1 MCCDAVVWLLYLVKG
16 CRLHLEGGHCR
27 ASFHPAAAVQRS
39 QSTMPAIDGSNL
51 AGLQQYGNATSFFDP
66 TNPILPQSVGWAV
79 VVGFGAFFAILTLI
93 LVWFD
98 IKFAGHVVVSEY
110 FQTAGRA
117 IKTGLISVDVV
128 SHWTW
133 SITLLQ
139 SSTVGY
145 NWGIAGE
152 QGRTFMRVRTDITEP
167 VQP

>member
-1 MCCDAVVWLLYLVKG
+1 
-16 CRLHLEGGHCR
+16 
-27 ASFHPAAAVQRS
+27 
-39 QSTMPAIDGSNL
+39 MPAGGANL
-51 AGLQQYGNATSFFDP
+51 FGLSQFNNVTSFFDP
-66 TNPILPQSVGWAV
+66 SNPILPESVGWAV
-79 VVGFGAFFAILTLI
+79 VVGFGAFFAIITLT

-98 IKFAGHVVVSEY
+98 IKFAGHAVVSEN

-139 SSTVGY
+139 SSTVGF

-152 QGRTFMRVRTDITEP
+152 HFARLAGDGRFNFS
-167 VQP
+167 VQPPTVNYAAINAASYIKCPSAAA